1 MLKTT
6 PSPLPYILV
15 AIALLAG
22 GYWWFNLRKP
32 ESGGAIDASALTNSA
47 PSSPAAVA
55 PAAFPAP
62 TSIPSGTQIRVDGS
76 TSMVTVNQNLKQ
88 AFESSFPG
96 AQVIAKANGSNRGIQ
111 DLLAGR
117 VDVAAISRPLTIQEK
132 SLGLRSLPIASD
144 PIALVVGANNP
155 YKGGLSSQQVEGIFK
170 GTITNWSQVGGPA
183 ETIQVINRPAISG
196 THQAFKDLV
205 LKNSGFGTAANIKI
219 LLQDAT
225 TPLLR
230 ALGNNGIG
238 YATYAQVVQQK
249 TVRVVA
255 IDGTMPNAAQYPY
268 NRTLF
273 YVYKYPAIPVAR
285 SFLGYATSPAG
296 QAAIFAE
303 Q

>member
-1 MLKTT
+1 MSKTA
-6 PSPLPYILV
+6 PSPVPYVLV

-22 GYWWFNLRKP
+22 GYWWLNLRGS
-32 ESGGAIDASALTNSA
+32 ESGGTVDAPALTNSA
-47 PSSPAAVA
+47 PAAPSAA
-55 PAAFPAP
+55 PSTFPAP
-62 TSIPSGTQIRVDGS
+62 TSIPGGTQIRVDGS

-88 AFESSFPG
+88 AFEARFPG
-96 AQVIAKANGSNRGIQ
+96 AEVIAKANGSNRGIQ

-117 VDVAAISRPLTIQEK
+117 VDIAAISRPLTTQEK

-144 PIALVVGANNP
+144 PIALMVGANNP
-155 YKGGLSSQQVEGIFK
+155 YKGGLTSQQVEGIFK
-170 GTITNWSQVGGPA
+170 GTLTNWSEVGGSA
-183 ETIQVINRPAISG
+183 AVIQVINRPAISG

-230 ALGNNGIG
+230 ALGDNGIG
-238 YATYAQVVQQK
+238 YATYSQVVNQK

-255 IDGTMPNAAQYPY
+255 IDGTMPNTAQYPY

-273 YVYKYPAIPVAR
+273 YVYKYPATRVAQ

-303 Q
+303 K